1 MSNYDPTDRLIEA
14 LRALNDPEQP
24 QRVTVVD
31 IDVSFMQMVFL
42 LLKFAI
48 ALIPAAVILTVAVLG
63 TVYLLSKG
71 VPPTLTKP

>member
-1 MSNYDPTDRLIEA
+1 MSNHDPTDRLIEA
-14 LRALNDPEQP
+14 LRTLNDPEQP

-71 VPPTLTKP
+71 IPPALNQP